1 MLPIAPEDAEIQL
14 FCKIQLKL
22 KRMITLNYNIKY
34 PYHLFKQ
41 LVIQE
46 FL

>member
-1 MLPIAPEDAEIQL
+1 MLPIAPEETEIQL

-22 KRMITLNYNIKY
+22 KRMITLNYNIKH
-34 PYHLFKQ
+34 PYHSFKQ
-41 LVIQE
+41 LFIQE